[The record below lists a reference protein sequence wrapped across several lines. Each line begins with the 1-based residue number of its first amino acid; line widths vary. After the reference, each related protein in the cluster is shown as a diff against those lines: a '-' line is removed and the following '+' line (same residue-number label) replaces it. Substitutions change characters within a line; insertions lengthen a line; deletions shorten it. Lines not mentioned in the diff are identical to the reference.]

1 MQEQPNYCP
10 QCGNF
15 IPEGSAICASCTTSV
30 TGTAPATTTT
40 TATEKRLLLTPNQVF
55 SLLPALEMLISVVVL
70 TNSYTGWTS
79 FESGAAGSG
88 WLLACF
94 SVGLTCSI
102 VTVLEIF
109 RVLRGVGKK
118 WNSIGLANTIAFGYF
133 TLYTIIFLIVN
144 PDRERQRRSRNDVRN
159 HEVIEREREGHHRA
173 GQHAGHNHRHRH
185 QAKRGEWLGP
195 EVTGRLF
202 EVAINTLESGLNRT
216 GFDGDSQ
223 LVSSISEVSL
233 VPLKHPYGVD
243 RRRCCRPR
251 SGGEEGV
258 GLKDRVDVTAV
269 GGQIGDVD
277 VTEVNRSAGGLFEAA
292 RHAQCGRF
300 AAARGAQQAEELTVV
315 NLEC

>member
-144 PDRERQRRSRNDVRN
+144 KAKVFNQMGVHAQPNL
-159 HEVIEREREGHHRA
+159 VIITMF
-173 GQHAGHNHRHRH
+173 
-185 QAKRGEWLGP
+185 LG
-195 EVTGRLF
+195 L
-202 EVAINTLESGLNRT
+202 L
-216 GFDGDSQ
+216 GFFAN
-223 LVSSISEVSL
+223 V
-233 VPLKHPYGVD
+233 Y
-243 RRRCCRPR
+243 RRRMPVSR
-251 SGGEEGV
+251 
-258 GLKDRVDVTAV
+258 D
-269 GGQIGDVD
+269 
-277 VTEVNRSAGGLFEAA
+277 
-292 RHAQCGRF
+292 
-300 AAARGAQQAEELTVV
+300 
-315 NLEC
+315 